1 VDVAPCIVLPE
12 CELQDC
18 QLSSGATPA
27 GFPQEGVD
35 AALAD
40 FSRLAGDANAALLRD
55 YVAAVLG
62 RHPQPQTAD
71 PTASAGAAAVSEPAA
86 ATAQPAAAAVDVGSA
101 APAAGATAPAEEA
114 TAGAVAGAAGAATTA
129 AGDASAARDS
139 GPGRGRPPR
148 HVVLQPIADKHAR
161 GAVHGFFKAE
171 PRLPPMRTETF
182 QSTVK
187 EGSNTVRTWRHR

>member
-1 VDVAPCIVLPE
+1 MHCGAGGE
-12 CELQDC
+12 QWDC
-18 QLSSGATPA
+18 QLSRGVTPA

-40 FSRLAGDANAALLRD
+40 FSRLAGDANAALLGD

-62 RHPQPQTAD
+62 RHPQP
-71 PTASAGAAAVSEPAA
+71 PASDTPAS
-86 ATAQPAAAAVDVGSA
+86 TGTGVNKPAAAAPQPAASAAEVVEGSA
-101 APAAGATAPAEEA
+101 APAVGTAAPAAEA
-114 TAGAVAGAAGAATTA
+114 TAGAAAGAAGAATTA
-129 AGDASAARDS
+129 AGAAGAARDS

-148 HVVLQPIADKHAR
+148 HVVLQPIADKHTR

-187 EGSNTVRTWRHR
+187 EGSNTVGTP